1 MAGNLNARKSFID
14 TFFRIMILMRMYII
28 MTTGKKKEILM
39 VVMVAISN
47 LINKE

>member
-1 MAGNLNARKSFID
+1 MAVNLNARKSFSD